1 MAIMVLLEGKAKDER
16 VDNLKE
22 VLPKLF
28 LDTRAY
34 EGCRGITAYIN
45 RDDGRTVVFVEYWE
59 TKAHYER
66 YLAWRTETGVI
77 ADLVGMLETPPRIRY
92 FDQIDT

>member
-1 MAIMVLLEGKAKDER
+1 MAIMVLLEGKTRDET

-28 LDTRAY
+28 PDTRAY

-45 RDDGRTVVFVEYWE
+45 
-59 TKAHYER
+59 
-66 YLAWRTETGVI
+66 
-77 ADLVGMLETPPRIRY
+77 
-92 FDQIDT
+92 